1 MLAMLVRPSP
11 EALQS
16 LAMLSQSALWR
27 PVAEM
32 LTEELGRTYDLL
44 RESAH
49 DAALRQAQ
57 GKAQF
62 LKEFMDLVAKAS
74 KI

>member
-1 MLAMLVRPSP
+1 
-11 EALQS
+11 
-16 LAMLSQSALWR
+16 MLSKSSLWK
-27 PVAEM
+27 PVGDM
-32 LTEELGRTYDLL
+32 LTEELGRTYDVL

-62 LKEFMDLVAKAS
+62 LKEFMDLIAKAA
-74 KI
+74 KV